1 MAEPVRSVSGA
12 MTRRLCAAILT
23 LEAIALGLSTPVL
36 IAVAGMETATAL
48 WIGLGLCVACLVV
61 AGLLRMRW
69 AYVLGWAIQV
79 AAIGLGFVIDAM
91 FVLGAIFMALWAT
104 AYFLGGRIERERA
117 EWAVTGEYP
126 GRAPADGA
134 DQSQH

>member
-12 MTRRLCAAILT
+12 MTRRLCAAILS

-79 AAIGLGFVIDAM
+79 AAIAVGFQVATM
-91 FVLGAIFMALWAT
+91 F
-104 AYFLGGRIERERA
+104 FLGGIFLLLWGTAYLLGRKIDTERA
-117 EWAVTGEYP
+117 AWDAQGPRV
-126 GRAPADGA
+126 
-134 DQSQH
+134 

>member
-1 MAEPVRSVSGA
+1 M
-12 MTRRLCAAILT
+12 
-23 LEAIALGLSTPVL
+23 L

-79 AAIGLGFVIDAM
+79 AAVAVGFQVADH
-91 FVLGAIFMALWAT
+91 VLRWAGSSCCCGARRTSWAARST
-104 AYFLGGRIERERA
+104 ANAR
-117 EWAVTGEYP
+117 P
-126 GRAPADGA
+126 GSA
-134 DQSQH
+134 

>member
-1 MAEPVRSVSGA
+1 

-79 AAIGLGFVIDAM
+79 AAIAVGFQVATM
-91 FVLGAIFMALWAT
+91 F
-104 AYFLGGRIERERA
+104 FLGGIFLLLWGTAYLLGRRIDTERA
-117 EWAVTGEYP
+117 AWEAQGPRV
-126 GRAPADGA
+126 
-134 DQSQH
+134 